1 MSKPAGG
8 PVRRPMVG
16 AAAAKAAKAE
26 ESKSTKEPSRGGR
39 APSAP
44 KSRPSTS
51 IKRGPLKGVSNKPE
65 EAAEEKPAAS
75 KARRPSQ
82 LEEEDSR
89 GVRRSADEYMSSA
102 SQRMQALSMG
112 LKKKN
117 GGKTGLEDYE
127 MGDEAA
133 AEAADSAAMS
143 MLDLLASL
151 ESSGQTELGIFSSSI
166 LQYSKVRAQ
175 PSRQTTLGPP
185 PPPLKPTSSKPRG
198 RKSTTPPSL
207 SL

>member
-1 MSKPAGG
+1 
-8 PVRRPMVG
+8 MVG

-26 ESKSTKEPSRGGR
+26 EVKSTKEPSKGGR

-51 IKRGPLKGVSNKPE
+51 IKKGPLKGLSSKPDE
-65 EAAEEKPAAS
+65 SAEDEEKPAAS

-82 LEEEDSR
+82 LDEEDSR

-127 MGDEAA
+127 MDDEAA

-166 LQYSKVRAQ
+166 LQYSKVRA
-175 PSRQTTLGPP
+175 
-185 PPPLKPTSSKPRG
+185 
-198 RKSTTPPSL
+198 
-207 SL
+207 